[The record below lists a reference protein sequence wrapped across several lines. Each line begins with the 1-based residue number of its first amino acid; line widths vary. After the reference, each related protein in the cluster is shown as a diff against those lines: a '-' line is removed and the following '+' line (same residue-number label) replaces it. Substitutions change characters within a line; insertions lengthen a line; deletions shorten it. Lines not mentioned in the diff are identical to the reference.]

1 MSEEKELTFE
11 EALQELEKVVHE
23 LEKEEV
29 PLEKLIDYYQRGMEL
44 VKLSNQQL
52 QEAES
57 KIAKV
62 INDEGKLEPFTIEEE

>member
-57 KIAKV
+57 KIAEV